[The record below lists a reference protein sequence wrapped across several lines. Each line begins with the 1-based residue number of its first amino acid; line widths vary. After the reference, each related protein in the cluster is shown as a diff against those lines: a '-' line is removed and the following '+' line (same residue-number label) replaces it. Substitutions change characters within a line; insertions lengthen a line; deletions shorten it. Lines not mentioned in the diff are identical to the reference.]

1 MVSAKS
7 CPCGN
12 KRWVMLL
19 GPDHAHAGLCMPGD
33 CPLRNTLRPSN
44 LCVPIALC
52 TDAQQ
57 DEVPSSRTQ
66 ASQETADQLASP
78 PSLNATQWSMPSYSP
93 ISAVAT
99 GPTPPSFTLESGKDA
114 VSLLASVEGDI
125 SDHEDGASSFS
136 LFPEGARPP
145 GHPWQTSS
153 MWWLSKRPSHLTLP
167 AQMLPQ
173 LPALASC
180 SEPV

>member
-12 KRWVMLL
+12 ERWVMLL

-93 ISAVAT
+93 ISAGTSLADKLHVVVEQAAQSLDIT
-99 GPTPPSFTLESGKDA
+99 CTDTPPATC
-114 VSLLASVEGDI
+114 
-125 SDHEDGASSFS
+125 SSIVFRACVVYV
-136 LFPEGARPP
+136 FPIG
-145 GHPWQTSS
+145 GV
-153 MWWLSKRPSHLTLP
+153 K
-167 AQMLPQ
+167 
-173 LPALASC
+173 
-180 SEPV
+180 